1 MTKKKLNFDQAMQ
14 QLNNIVADLETDKL
28 PLEESLQKFEEG
40 IKLIR
45 DCESMLKQAD
55 QKIKVLIGSQN
66 NDFEL
71 KDYEN
76 ND

>member
-1 MTKKKLNFDQAMQ
+1 MQ
-14 QLNNIVADLETDKL
+14 QLNNIVADLENDKL

-45 DCESMLKQAD
+45 GCESMLKQAD
-55 QKIKVLIGSQN
+55 QKIKILIESQN

-71 KDYEN
+71 KDFSD
-76 ND
+76 NDWQLLFDD